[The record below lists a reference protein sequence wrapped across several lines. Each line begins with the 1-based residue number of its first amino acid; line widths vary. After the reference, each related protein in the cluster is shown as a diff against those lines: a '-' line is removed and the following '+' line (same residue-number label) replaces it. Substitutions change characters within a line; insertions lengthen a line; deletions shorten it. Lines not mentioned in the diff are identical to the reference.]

1 MEPQNPVVSLDTLMG
16 GEIIDR
22 FKYEFNRVVENIA
35 DPNTTLSKRSI
46 TIKMD
51 VKPNKSRTQS
61 DVLVGFTVKL
71 APTEA
76 MDTTVFISMTKK
88 GLVVSEYNPKQP
100 SLPEVEVGNA
110 PPMALSTVTQLRSA
124 GGVS

>member
-1 MEPQNPVVSLDTLMG
+1 MDTLMG

-22 FKYEFNRVVENIA
+22 FKYEFQRVVENIA
-35 DPNTTLSKRSI
+35 DPNTTLSKRGI
-46 TIKMD
+46 TIKLD

-61 DVLVGFTVKL
+61 DVVVSFTTKL

-100 SLPEVEVGNA
+100 SLPEVEVGA
-110 PPMALSTVTQLRSA
+110 TPPIALSTVTQLRST
-124 GGVS
+124 GGVN

>member
-1 MEPQNPVVSLDTLMG
+1 MEPQNPVVS
-16 GEIIDR
+16 
-22 FKYEFNRVVENIA
+22 
-35 DPNTTLSKRSI
+35 
-46 TIKMD
+46 
-51 VKPNKSRTQS
+51 
-61 DVLVGFTVKL
+61 VGFTVKL

>member
-1 MEPQNPVVSLDTLMG
+1 MEQQNPVVSLDTLMG
-16 GEIIDR
+16 GDIIDR

-71 APTEA
+71 APTET

-100 SLPEVEVGNA
+100 SLPEVSVGAA
-110 PPMALSTVTQLRSA
+110 PAMALSTVTQLRSA

>member
-51 VKPNKSRTQS
+51 VKPNKSRTTPL
-61 DVLVGFTVKL
+61 DAIRK
-71 APTEA
+71 
-76 MDTTVFISMTKK
+76 D
-88 GLVVSEYNPKQP
+88 
-100 SLPEVEVGNA
+100 
-110 PPMALSTVTQLRSA
+110 
-124 GGVS
+124 